1 MQPATNAFSP
11 TSRTVAPGTTV
22 SWQNGSGAVH
32 NVVFANPSAAGAVT
46 GGAAGNIP
54 EHDSG
59 TNSRVFTTV
68 GTHNFQC
75 NLHFG
80 MNGSVIVQ

>member
-1 MQPATNAFSP
+1 MPPAANAFSP

-32 NVVFANPSAAGAVT
+32 NVVFANPSAAGAVA

-59 TNSRVFTTV
+59 TNSRVFNAV